1 MKKVILS
8 SFLFFYISSVSYS
21 QSKLPECKPTDKV
34 LYHNCYGKKIY
45 GRNGEY
51 YEAEF
56 KNNLPVG
63 EIKYSN
69 GEKYIG
75 EWNNDKGPHGKGTFT
90 FADGSKQVGIFKNGL
105 LEGDGKSF
113 LSNGKIL
120 YDGKYKNGTP
130 DGWGTLYDDEGGNY
144 KSKFKNGL
152 PDGVGLETTPD
163 GQKIV
168 REWKDGK
175 SVEGRKKSRE

>member
-8 SFLFFYISSVSYS
+8 SFLFFLISSISYS

-63 EIKYSN
+63 EIKYPD

-75 EWNNDKGPHGKGTFT
+75 GWKNDKPHGKGTYT
-90 FADGSKQVGIFKNGL
+90 FANGSKQVGTFKNGL

-113 LSNGKIL
+113 GSNGKIL
-120 YDGKYKNGTP
+120 FDGKYQDGTP
-130 DGWGTLYDDEGGNY
+130 NGWGTLYDDEGGNY

-152 PDGVGLETTPD
+152 PDGVGLETTSD

-175 SVEGRKKSRE
+175 LVEGRKKSRE

>member
-1 MKKVILS
+1 MKKKILITFL
-8 SFLFFYISSVSYS
+8 SFFISSVLYS
-21 QSKLPECKPTDKV
+21 QSKLSECKPTDKI

-56 KNNLPVG
+56 KNKLPVG
-63 EIKYSN
+63 ELKFSN

-75 EWNNDKGPHGKGTFT
+75 EWKDNKGPHGKGTYIFK
-90 FADGSKQVGIFKNGL
+90 DGGKQVGTFKNGL

-113 LSNGKIL
+113 GSNGKIV

-130 DGWGTLYDDEGGNY
+130 NGLGVLYLDEGGTY
-144 KSKFKNGL
+144 ISEFKNGR
-152 PDGVGLETTPD
+152 PDGVGLETTTD

-175 SVEGRKKSRE
+175 SVEVQKIPRY

>member
-1 MKKVILS
+1 MKKIILI
-8 SFLFFYISSVSYS
+8 SFIVFFISSTSYS
-21 QSKLPECKPTDKV
+21 QNRLPECKPTDKV
-34 LYHNCYGKKIY
+34 LYHNCYGKKIF

-63 EIKYSN
+63 EVKFSN
-69 GEKYIG
+69 GDKYIG
-75 EWNNDKGPHGKGTFT
+75 DWNNDKNLYHGKGTYIFK
-90 FADGSKQVGIFKNGL
+90 DGSKQVGTFKNGL

-113 LSNGKIL
+113 GSNGKII

-130 DGWGTLYDDEGGNY
+130 NGWGVLYLDEGGTY
-144 KSKFKNGL
+144 KSKFKNGR
-152 PDGVGLETTPD
+152 PEGVGLETTPD
-163 GQKIV
+163 EQKIV

-175 SVEGRKKSRE
+175 SVEGRKIP